1 MHHES
6 TPIDVRRIPDSSG
19 PASSHVVRFRKPGLA
34 AVHRAFPAIALLCI
48 SPMLHAETLKEAK
61 RPSLE
66 TIRSIIL
73 DDNPQTRVDSIDHE
87 RITAKRIDIVGD
99 DGTIRMTLSA
109 DTPPPIIDGIQYKRA
124 FGVAG
129 MIVYDAEGSE
139 RGGFGVADT
148 PGGASAVL
156 ALDHPA
162 MDAAGWRVSPD
173 GSVMFVINQ
182 APALIREP
190 GIGNRLVP
198 GVEAPTRI
206 KLSVDSDGTPAI
218 ALADG
223 DNQPRVRM
231 TVTAEGHGAIEFLDA
246 TGKVIHVLAPGRDL
260 KQ

>member
-1 MHHES
+1 MS
-6 TPIDVRRIPDSSG
+6 R
-19 PASSHVVRFRKPGLA
+19 LA
-34 AVHRAFPAIALLCI
+34 ATYGALQAIALLCI
-48 SPMLHAETLKEAK
+48 PPTLHAEALKEVK

-66 TIRSIIL
+66 TIKSIIL
-73 DDNPQTRVDSIDHE
+73 DDTPQVRVDMIDHE

-99 DGTIRMTLSA
+99 DGIIRMTLSA
-109 DTPPPIIDGIQYKRA
+109 KTPPPIIDGIQYKRA

-129 MIVYDAEGSE
+129 MTLYDAEGSE

-148 PGGASAVL
+148 PGGTTAVL

-190 GIGNRLVP
+190 GIGNRLIP
-198 GVEAPTRI
+198 GVNTPTRI
-206 KLSVDSDGTPAI
+206 KLSVGSDGTPAI

-223 DNQPRVRM
+223 DNQPRVRI
-231 TVTAEGHGAIEFLDA
+231 TVTEEGHGAIEFLDA
-246 TGKVIHVLAPGRDL
+246 TGNVIHVLAPERDL
-260 KQ
+260 KR

>member
-1 MHHES
+1 MS
-6 TPIDVRRIPDSSG
+6 R
-19 PASSHVVRFRKPGLA
+19 LA
-34 AVHRAFPAIALLCI
+34 ATYGALHAISLLCI
-48 SPMLHAETLKEAK
+48 PPTLHAEALKEVK

-66 TIRSIIL
+66 TIKSIIL
-73 DDNPQTRVDSIDHE
+73 DDTPQVRVDMIDHE

-99 DGTIRMTLSA
+99 DGIIRMTLSA
-109 DTPPPIIDGIQYKRA
+109 KTPPPIIDGIQYKRA

-129 MIVYDAEGSE
+129 MILYDAEGSE

-148 PGGASAVL
+148 PGGTTAVL

-190 GIGNRLVP
+190 GIGNRLIP
-198 GVEAPTRI
+198 GVNTPTRI
-206 KLSVDSDGTPAI
+206 KLSVGSDGTPAI

-223 DNQPRVRM
+223 DNQPRVRI
-231 TVTAEGHGAIEFLDA
+231 TVTEEGHGAIEFLDA
-246 TGKVIHVLAPGRDL
+246 TGKVIHVLAPERDL
-260 KQ
+260 KR